1 MTEPVLII
9 GAGVAGLSAA
19 SALRAARV
27 DVLVVEAAPRIGGRT
42 YATRLGQHIFDHGA
56 NWLHHAER
64 NPLTAMADPAELI
77 DTDALRTRRVMVEG
91 RIATEAERA
100 GRDAA
105 EGLFWNTVSAA
116 TQDAALARVVDPIRE
131 ANPWID
137 TIEAWEAAHIAA
149 ADPDDFSV
157 HDYVATALDG
167 RNLTLRG
174 GMAPFVNRVL
184 APLAGPVFLDTPVQA
199 LDWRDGIR
207 AETTRGTIRASAAI
221 ITVSTAALGQIRF
234 TPGLPVSP
242 DGLPMGLLTKLAF
255 RARSEGRLGLAAEE
269 SVTPMIRRGE
279 PYLSFLAWPGGADHC
294 ITFIGGPN
302 AWALAREGEA
312 ATLAFVRERLRG
324 WFGADADK
332 ELEAALITGWANDP
346 WQRGAYAY
354 ARPGHAG
361 DRAALGMPFADGR
374 VVIAGEATAG
384 DGMAGTV
391 GGAWNEGQ
399 RAARA
404 VMSAITS

>member
-1 MTEPVLII
+1 MSDPVLII

-19 SALRAARV
+19 AALRAAHV
-27 DVLVVEAAPRIGGRT
+27 DVLVVEASSRIGGRAYST
-42 YATRLGQHIFDHGA
+42 KLGRHVFDHGA
-56 NWLHHAER
+56 SWLHHADS
-64 NPLTAMADPAELI
+64 NPLTAMADPADLI
-77 DTDALRTRRVMVEG
+77 ETDKLRRRRVMVG
-91 RIATEAERA
+91 DRIATDAERA
-100 GRDAA
+100 ERDAA
-105 EGLFWNTVSAA
+105 EVLFWNTVSAA
-116 TQDAALARVVDPIRE
+116 TQDAPVARVVDPMRT
-131 ANPWID
+131 NPWIA

-157 HDYVATALDG
+157 LDYVATALDG

-174 GMAPFVNRVL
+174 GLGNFVTHVL
-184 APLAGPVFLDTPVQA
+184 APQAGPVFLDTPVTS
-199 LDWRDGIR
+199 LDWTDGIR
-207 AETTRGTIRASAAI
+207 AETSRGTIRASAAI
-221 ITVSTAALGQIRF
+221 ITVSTAALAQIRF

-242 DGLPMGLLTKLAF
+242 DGLPMGLLTKVAF
-255 RARSEGRLGLAAEE
+255 RARGEGRLGLAAEE
-269 SVTPMIRRGE
+269 SVSPMIQSGE

-294 ITFIGGPN
+294 IAFIGGPN
-302 AWALAREGEA
+302 AWALSREGEA

-332 ELEAALITGWANDP
+332 ELEAALVTNWADDP

-361 DRAALGMPFADGR
+361 DRAALGVPFADGR
-374 VVIAGEATAG
+374 IVIAGEATAG

-404 VMSAITS
+404 IISAIFP